1 MGNASRLWRSFLAVM
16 ILAFAAL
23 ACGKSASPQAAP
35 TYTPYPTYTP
45 LPEPTNTPRPS
56 STPRPTNTSRPSN
69 TPKPTS
75 TKKPTDTPIPTDTL
89 TPTPERTA
97 ARVIEVVDG
106 ETLHVEIGGETYSVR
121 YIGIDCPETVHPA
134 EPVGWMGPEASEAN
148 RNLVGGKTVYLEKDV
163 SETDKYGR
171 LLRYVYLDDGTF
183 VNAELVRL
191 GYAQVSTYPPDVKYQ
206 DLFLEMQQEARDASR
221 GLWGPTPTL
230 LPVPPTATPVP
241 TSPPPP
247 PTLPPAVPGEVKITY
262 VYYDGVVP
270 RVESDEYAVIKNTG
284 GSAVNIGGWR
294 LNAGDEGQDFWF
306 PSFELGPGQECRV
319 YTNES
324 HPESGGFSFGSGKA
338 IWNNKGDCGHL
349 YNAEGVEVST
359 YCY

>member
-1 MGNASRLWRSFLAVM
+1 MGNSSKLWRPFLAVM
-16 ILAFAAL
+16 ILALATL

-45 LPEPTNTPRPS
+45 LPELTNTPRPS
-56 STPRPTNTSRPSN
+56 STPKPTNTPRPSD

-75 TKKPTDTPIPTDTL
+75 TREPTDTPIPTDTP
-89 TPTPERTA
+89 TPTPERTP
-97 ARVIEVVDG
+97 ARVVEVVDG
-106 ETLHVEIGGETYSVR
+106 DTIHVEIGGETYSVR
-121 YIGIDCPETVHPA
+121 YIGIDTPETVHPT

-171 LLRYVYLDDGTF
+171 LLRYVFLDDGTF

-206 DLFLEMQQEARDASR
+206 DLFLEMQQEARDAGR
-221 GLWGPTPTL
+221 GLWGPTPTP
-230 LPVPPTATPVP
+230 LPVPPTATPAP

-247 PTLPPAVPGEVKITY
+247 PTLPPTAPGEVKITY

-284 GSAVNIGGWR
+284 GSAVNLGGWR

-306 PSFELGPGQECRV
+306 PGYELGPGQECRV

-349 YNAEGVEVST
+349 YSADGVEVST